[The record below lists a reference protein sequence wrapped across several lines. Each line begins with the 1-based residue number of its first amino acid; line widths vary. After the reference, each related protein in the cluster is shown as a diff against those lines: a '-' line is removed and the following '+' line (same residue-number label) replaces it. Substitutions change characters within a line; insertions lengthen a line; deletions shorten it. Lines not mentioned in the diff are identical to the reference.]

1 MIQFRKLPFAEAIRF
16 FRDKTVLT
24 PARYRQLTEEARAR
38 AFTVS
43 GVARMDVLADL
54 YGGID
59 RAIKSG
65 TTFDEFKKSVKKT
78 MATRGWTGMNPYR
91 LDTVFRTNIQ
101 AAYQAGHYQ
110 RQREVAGSLPFW
122 QYVAV
127 MDGRTRPAHA
137 AINGTVLRSN
147 DPFWQTSYPPN
158 GFNCRCTVRSLSK
171 GDLSR
176 EKLSVEEDAPGIADP
191 GFAGNPGQAYRTDV
205 LAWEKAQRAPE
216 AVRGAF
222 VASMVESSPRNTA
235 FSSWIDEVVRD
246 GKARGATSVVGWM
259 DLATMEY
266 LEKKMITPASPVI
279 IANDRG
285 MLHAAR
291 TAKRLRGNAL
301 TPEEL
306 KMLPDIVAN
315 AEAILWDTQD
325 PALLYVVTDKDK
337 KVKVVVQVN
346 YRLKG
351 EPEPVNIV
359 ATAGRVLRENL
370 TGGRY
375 KLIRGKL

>member
-24 PARYRQLTEEARAR
+24 PARYRQLTEEARVR

-43 GVARMDVLADL
+43 GVARMDVLTDL

-65 TTFDEFKKSVKKT
+65 TTFNEFKKSVKKA

-110 RQREVAGSLPFW
+110 RQMEVAGNLPFW

-137 AINGTVLRSN
+137 AINGKVLRSN

-158 GFNCRCTVRSLSK
+158 GFNCRCTVRALSK

-176 EKLSVEEDAPGIADP
+176 ESLDVETDVTGIADP
-191 GFAGNPGQAYRTDV
+191 GFDNNPGEVSYRDTLAARSINLASREKWLPLIDQGTAEAGRPSTVPYDPMPARLGPTLKDLGGDMVKLRSLFHKAIGGKSVLINTPDKDSIILSDYLFDHLSMDGREAYFPLIRPV
-205 LAWEKAQRAPE
+205 LEDSFEIWLMPMKGEKTGRIVMRKRFIRFFEDKKKHHVMLSAEYQQGTFVGYTFFRGEKAKYFANQR
-216 AVRGAF
+216 
-222 VASMVESSPRNTA
+222 M
-235 FSSWIDEVVRD
+235 
-246 GKARGATSVVGWM
+246 GW
-259 DLATMEY
+259 
-266 LEKKMITPASPVI
+266 
-279 IANDRG
+279 
-285 MLHAAR
+285 
-291 TAKRLRGNAL
+291 
-301 TPEEL
+301 
-306 KMLPDIVAN
+306 
-315 AEAILWDTQD
+315 
-325 PALLYVVTDKDK
+325 LLY
-337 KVKVVVQVN
+337 
-346 YRLKG
+346 
-351 EPEPVNIV
+351 
-359 ATAGRVLRENL
+359 GR
-370 TGGRY
+370 
-375 KLIRGKL
+375 